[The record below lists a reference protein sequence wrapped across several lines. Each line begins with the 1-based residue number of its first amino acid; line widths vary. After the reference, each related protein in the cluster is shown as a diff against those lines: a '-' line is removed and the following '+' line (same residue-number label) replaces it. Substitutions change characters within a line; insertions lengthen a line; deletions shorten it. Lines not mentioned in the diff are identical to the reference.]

1 MFQKKTDQ
9 LVNRLVLDQMVIIQ
23 NQAKWAFNLGK
34 FIYQGGEKRFNI
46 WQG

>member
-23 NQAKWAFNLGK
+23 NQAKWVFNLSE

-46 WQG
+46 RQG